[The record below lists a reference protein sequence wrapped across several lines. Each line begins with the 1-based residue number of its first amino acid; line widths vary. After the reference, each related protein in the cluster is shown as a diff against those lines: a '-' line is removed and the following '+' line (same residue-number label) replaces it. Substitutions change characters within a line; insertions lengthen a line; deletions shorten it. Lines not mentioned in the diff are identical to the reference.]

1 MEPGCEGWVID
12 QYALLPTFSAA
23 RRAIDSADVLHRKAP
38 LFQHWKAF
46 MTPQEKDLLTTLLAR
61 LKSAGAQPKDPEAD
75 TLIRQALAE
84 QPDMPYYLVQTVLI
98 QDLSLHQAQ
107 QRIADLEKQLA
118 DAQQA
123 AKPTVGSFLGGL
135 FGSRPSAPPAGPPP
149 AGPWTRSPQVAA
161 APPTQQP
168 YGQPGGYAQPGY
180 GQPAG
185 GGFMGGGMGGGSGFL
200 RSAAATA
207 AGVAGGALLF
217 QGIESLFGPH
227 YAGGLTGAGM
237 TPGLGET
244 VVNNYYGSDAGGG
257 DWSSDP
263 GGASG
268 GGDWSSDAGAAG
280 GGDWGSDPSGG
291 GDWSG
296 DPGSGDWNSDA
307 GGGDWS
313 SGDGNISC

>member
-1 MEPGCEGWVID
+1 
-12 QYALLPTFSAA
+12 
-23 RRAIDSADVLHRKAP
+23 
-38 LFQHWKAF
+38 

-61 LKSAGAQPKDPEAD
+61 LKSTGGQPKDPEAEA
-75 TLIRQALAE
+75 LIRQATAE

-107 QRIADLEKQLA
+107 NRIADLEKQLA

-135 FGSRPSAPPAGPPP
+135 FGQRPAGGAPP

-161 APPTQQP
+161 APPAQP
-168 YGQPGGYAQPGY
+168 YGQPGY
-180 GQPAG
+180 GQPMAG
-185 GGFMGGGMGGGSGFL
+185 GGGLMGGGMGGGGFL

-217 QGIESLFGPH
+217 QGISSLFGNH
-227 YAGGLTGAGM
+227 YAGGLMGAGM

-244 VVNNYYGSDAGGG
+244 VVNNYYGSDASGGG

-263 GGASG
+263 GGAG
-268 GGDWSSDAGAAG
+268 GGDWSSDPG
-280 GGDWGSDPSGG
+280 GSDYASDDPGSQDYSSDQDLGG

-296 DPGSGDWNSDA
+296 
-307 GGGDWS
+307 GGDS
-313 SGDGNISC
+313 TSC

>member
-1 MEPGCEGWVID
+1 
-12 QYALLPTFSAA
+12 
-23 RRAIDSADVLHRKAP
+23 
-38 LFQHWKAF
+38 
-46 MTPQEKDLLTTLLAR
+46 MTPQEKELLTTLLDR
-61 LKSAGAQPKDPEAD
+61 LKNTPRQDKDPEAD
-75 TLIRQALAE
+75 TLIRQAMAA
-84 QPDMPYYLVQTVLI
+84 QPDLPYYLTQTVLI

-123 AKPTVGSFLGGL
+123 AKPSVGSFLGGL
-135 FGSRPSAPPAGPPP
+135 FGSRPPVQPSGPAQ

-161 APPTQQP
+161 APAQP
-168 YGQPGGYAQPGY
+168 SGQPGYAPQPGY
-180 GQPAG
+180 GQQPMG
-185 GGFMGGGMGGGSGFL
+185 GGFMGGGMGGAGGGFL

-217 QGIESLFGPH
+217 QGISSLFGNH
-227 YAGGLTGAGM
+227 YAGGLMSGGM

-244 VVNNYYGSDAGGG
+244 VVNNYYGNDAGGGGG

-263 GGASG
+263 GGAG

-280 GGDWGSDPSGG
+280 GGN
-291 GDWSG
+291 
-296 DPGSGDWNSDA
+296 DPGSQDFSSDQDWGG

-313 SGDGNISC
+313 SGDSNTSC